1 MNYKGDKNELHNKTV
16 INFKLTTDWLTNEHC
31 IFQSVYTLYILV
43 MPHSVHHQVN
53 LLCQWNCCKS
63 IVSQWFCYNYGESWD
78 SSCEKSWFGLLCN
91 QTVSLKTDSKT
102 LYYSILKLKY
112 SLSISKHN
120 KGEKKYASLNNSHN
134 NCHRNNMNGIFLQ
147 LQMFRSIDQSLHPTG
162 CNPWI
167 I

>member
-1 MNYKGDKNELHNKTV
+1 M
-16 INFKLTTDWLTNEHC
+16 
-31 IFQSVYTLYILV
+31 
-43 MPHSVHHQVN
+43 
-53 LLCQWNCCKS
+53 CQWNCCKS

-147 LQMFRSIDQSLHPTG
+147 IQMFRSIDQSLHPTG
-162 CNPWI
+162 CNHELFSVFGDFMHQGRRMQRKQNHWLAI
-167 I
+167 EWGISMSSLD

>member
-1 MNYKGDKNELHNKTV
+1 MNSKGDKNELHNKTV

-120 KGEKKYASLNNSHN
+120 KGWKIYALLSNSHN
-134 NCHRNNMNGIFLQ
+134 ATEITWTGQIFLQ
-147 LQMFRSIDQSLHPTG
+147 THMCRSINWS
-162 CNPWI
+162 
-167 I
+167 